1 MLTQP
6 IDAHLVTSFC
16 EFDLASQQTIVAAV
30 SGGSD
35 STALLVLLK
44 SHLDRH
50 APSTRLL
57 AVTVD
62 HGLRPGSGAEADQVA
77 ELCALHGIAHRTMR
91 WSGDKPSSGVPAA
104 ARDARYD
111 LLAHAARDAGATIV
125 VTGHTADDQVE
136 TVLMRNARGTGRGSA
151 GMAPATLFDGDI
163 WIIRP
168 LLDVRR
174 EWLRDALRG
183 RCVGWLEDPT
193 NVNQDYERP
202 RLRLALRGD
211 GEARIAETLA
221 DARQAAQA
229 RTALGERAARLIDAH
244 ANRPAPGLMRLDPAL
259 ANAPD
264 TDAAC
269 YALRILIAVA
279 GGAAHLPDE
288 TRARELLQHLAGA
301 PTAKRPIRA
310 TLSRTLVDARRSG
323 IFLLRESR
331 GLPAPAPVRHSIWDG
346 RYRLRMKQDAP
357 ELAVAALGFGAAK
370 MLHTQAN
377 VPESLGH
384 TALAAEPAL
393 WRGETLV
400 GALSAPD
407 ALPLAAPWARF
418 LPAFDLAPAR
428 AVAGLIGAQA
438 IPASPCRSHIGVGA

>member
-1 MLTQP
+1 MLTQV
-6 IDAHLVTSFC
+6 IDADLFKSFC
-16 EFDLASQQTIVAAV
+16 EFDLASHATIVAAV

-35 STALLVLLK
+35 STALLFLLK

-77 ELCALHGIAHRTMR
+77 DLCALHDIAHRTMR

-111 LLAHAARDAGATIV
+111 LLAQAARDAGATIV
-125 VTGHTADDQVE
+125 VTGHTADDQAE

-151 GMAPATLFDGDI
+151 GMAPATLFDRDT
-163 WIIRP
+163 WIVRP
-168 LLDVRR
+168 LLGARR
-174 EWLRDALRG
+174 EKLRDMLRQRG
-183 RCVGWLEDPT
+183 IGWLEDPT

-202 RLRLALRGD
+202 RLRRALRDD
-211 GEARIAETLA
+211 GEARIAGTLA
-221 DARQAAQA
+221 EARQAAQA
-229 RTALGERAARLIDAH
+229 RTALGERAASLIDTH
-244 ANRPAPGLMRLDPAL
+244 ASRPAPGLIRLDPAF
-259 ANAPD
+259 AHAPD
-264 TDAAC
+264 TAAAG

-279 GGAAHLPDE
+279 GGAAHLPE
-288 TRARELLQHLAGA
+288 EARARELLQHLANGPA
-301 PTAKRPIRA
+301 ERRPIRA

-323 IFLLRESR
+323 IFLLREGR
-331 GLPAPAPVRHSIWDG
+331 GLPAPAPIRPFVWDG
-346 RYRLRMKQDAP
+346 RYRLRMNQDAP
-357 ELAVAALGFGAAK
+357 ELVMAALGFDAAK

-393 WRGETLV
+393 WRGEIPV
-400 GALSAPD
+400 AALSAAD
-407 ALPLAAPWARF
+407 ATPVAAPWARF

-428 AVAGLIGAQA
+428 AVDRLIGAPA
-438 IPASPCRSHIGVGA
+438 IPAPPCRGHIGVRA